1 MVSTE
6 VVADDYLPDC
16 IQPARLWVVTLT
28 PIPEIERTSRPMLMP
43 RFSLRSVYPWAVMAI
58 GLPAVA
64 LAAARISW
72 LVLDPRWGVLC
83 ALTLAGAIATLRMR
97 AAPVSFSISDTFTF
111 TTLLLIG
118 PAPATITASLEALAI
133 SCLLSPG
140 QRRVTRV
147 LFNVAAV
154 GLAMSVAGAVWTAM
168 DGGSWRIGASSDITA
183 LLLSTAGAIGT
194 YFLVNTWIVALAI
207 ALEQNERAYVI
218 WRTHF
223 LRLGLAYVA
232 GAYTALLLA
241 LFAPSSGVWGFLLL
255 APMPL
260 ILYASLRTWLGR
272 VNDQI
277 SHLDTMNRQYRATIE
292 ALAHAI
298 DAKDQVTHGHIRR
311 VQTASL
317 QLARAL
323 GCSDAREIHA
333 IEAASL
339 LHDLGKLAIPEH
351 ILNKPGRLTPAE
363 YDTMKAHARIGAEIL
378 AGVDFPY
385 PVVPIVRHH
394 HENWD
399 GSGYPDGLAGDA
411 IPLGARILQVVDCF
425 DALTSD
431 RPYRRAL
438 SSDEAI
444 GILQERRGTMY
455 DPAVVD
461 AFVKLAPSIEV
472 SAAPAP
478 SALGVRARAA
488 FVESWMHLDADAPL
502 AAIAGPALVVACRS
516 LRATAGI
523 VFRYVEEGDALV
535 PAVAL
540 GFERHILTSLQIPLG
555 DRLSGWVAA
564 SGRRQLDADPRLDL
578 HDETSLQAAVSTPI
592 VRGDMMI
599 GVITL
604 YGEQKG
610 CFEVASLD
618 VLDAL
623 VSVMALAMSSKAN
636 DRNTG
641 SGSLARP
648 A

>member
-1 MVSTE
+1 MR
-6 VVADDYLPDC
+6 AAYP
-16 IQPARLWVVTLT
+16 WVVT
-28 PIPEIERTSRPMLMP
+28 
-43 RFSLRSVYPWAVMAI
+43 AI

-64 LAAARISW
+64 LAAASIPW
-72 LVLDPRWGVLC
+72 LALDPRWGVLC
-83 ALTLAGAIATLRMR
+83 ALTLGGSVATLRMR

-147 LFNVAAV
+147 MFNVAAV
-154 GLAMSVAGAVWTAM
+154 GLAMSVAGAVWVAL
-168 DGGSWRIGASSDITA
+168 DGGSWKGGVDNNFA
-183 LLLSTAGAIGT
+183 LLLLATAAAIGT

-207 ALEQNERAYVI
+207 AFEQNESVHVI
-218 WRTHF
+218 WKTHF
-223 LRLGLAYVA
+223 LRLGLAYGA

-241 LFAPSSGVWGFLLL
+241 MFTPSEGVRGFLLL

-260 ILYASLRTWLGR
+260 ILYAALRTWLGR

-277 SHLDTMNRQYRATIE
+277 AHLDTVNRQYRATIE

-317 QLARAL
+317 QLARTL
-323 GCSDAREIHA
+323 GCADESQFHA

-363 YDTMKAHARIGAEIL
+363 YETMKEHAKIGAEIL
-378 AGVDFPY
+378 SGVDFPY

-399 GSGYPDGLAGDA
+399 GTGYPDGLAGEA
-411 IPLGARILQVVDCF
+411 IPFGARILQVVDCF
-425 DALTSD
+425 DALTSH

-444 GILQERRGTMY
+444 AILQERRGTMY

-461 AFVKLAPSIEV
+461 AFVRMAPTIEV
-472 SAAPAP
+472 SAAPVP
-478 SALGVRARAA
+478 MTPALRQQRAA
-488 FVESWMHLDADAPL
+488 PPGGWLQLDVHTPF
-502 AAIAGPALVVACRS
+502 AAVAGPAVVVACRT
-516 LRATAGI
+516 LGATAGI
-523 VFRYVEEGDALV
+523 VFKYVEERDALV

-540 GFERHILTSLQIPLG
+540 GFERDLMISLQIGLG

-564 SGRRQLDADPRLDL
+564 SRRRQLEADPRLDL
-578 HDETSLQAAVSTPI
+578 DDKTALQAAVSTPI
-592 VRGDMMI
+592 VRGESI
-599 GVITL
+599 VGVMTL
-604 YGEQKG
+604 YGDRKG
-610 CFEVASLD
+610 CFEGASLD
-618 VLDAL
+618 VIDGL
-623 VSVMALAMSSKAN
+623 VAAIALATVTKPN
-636 DRNTG
+636 E
-641 SGSLARP
+641 SGNEAGPLARP

>member
-1 MVSTE
+1 MR
-6 VVADDYLPDC
+6 VAYP
-16 IQPARLWVVTLT
+16 WVVT
-28 PIPEIERTSRPMLMP
+28 
-43 RFSLRSVYPWAVMAI
+43 AI

-64 LAAARISW
+64 IAAATVPW
-72 LVLDPRWGVLC
+72 LALDPRWGVLC
-83 ALTLAGAIATLRMR
+83 VLTLGGAFATLKMR

-111 TTLLLIG
+111 TTLLLVG

-140 QRRVTRV
+140 QRRITRV

-154 GLAMSVAGAVWTAM
+154 GLAMSVAGAVWVAL
-168 DGGSWRIGASSDITA
+168 DGGSWRGGGGSNFA
-183 LLLSTAGAIGT
+183 LLLLATAGAIGT

-207 ALEQNERAYVI
+207 ALEQNASVYDI
-218 WRTHF
+218 WKTHF
-223 LRLGLAYVA
+223 LRLGLAYGA

-241 LFAPSSGVWGFLLL
+241 MFSPSEGVRGFLLL

-260 ILYASLRTWLGR
+260 ILYAALRLWLGR

-277 SHLDTMNRQYRATIE
+277 AHLDTINRQYRATIE

-323 GCSDAREIHA
+323 GYSDERQIHA

-363 YDTMKAHARIGAEIL
+363 YETMKAHAKIGAEIL

-399 GSGYPDGLAGDA
+399 GTGYPDGLAGDD

-425 DALTSD
+425 DALTSH

-438 SSDEAI
+438 SSSEAI
-444 GILQERRGTMY
+444 AILQERRGTMY

-461 AFVKLAPSIEV
+461 AFVRMAPTIEV
-472 SAAPAP
+472 SAAPVPMPA
-478 SALGVRARAA
+478 VRQQRAA
-488 FVESWMHLDADAPL
+488 LPDAWIQLDGHTSF
-502 AAIAGPALVVACRS
+502 AAIAGPALVVACRT
-516 LRATAGI
+516 LGATAGI
-523 VFRYVEEGDALV
+523 VFRFVEESDALV

-540 GFERHILTSLQIPLG
+540 GFERDLLMSLQMRLG
-555 DRLSGWVAA
+555 ERLSGWVAA
-564 SGRRQLDADPRLDL
+564 SRRRQLDADARLDL
-578 HDETSLQAAVSTPI
+578 DDKTALQAAVSTPI
-592 VRGDMMI
+592 VRGDAI
-599 GVITL
+599 VGVMTL
-604 YGEQKG
+604 YGDRKG
-610 CFEVASLD
+610 CFEGASYD
-618 VLDAL
+618 VVDGL
-623 VSVMALAMSSKAN
+623 VSAMALAAQPRGTESTNSA
-636 DRNTG
+636 G
-641 SGSLARP
+641 PLARP

>member
-1 MVSTE
+1 M
-6 VVADDYLPDC
+6 
-16 IQPARLWVVTLT
+16 
-28 PIPEIERTSRPMLMP
+28 MP
-43 RFSLRSVYPWAVMAI
+43 RFSLRGAYPWVVMAI

-64 LAAARISW
+64 LAAASIPW
-72 LVLDPRWGVLC
+72 LALDPRWGVLC
-83 ALTLAGAIATLRMR
+83 ALTLGGSVATLRMR

-118 PAPATITASLEALAI
+118 PAPATVTASLEALAI
-133 SCLLSPG
+133 SCLLSRD

-154 GLAMSVAGAVWTAM
+154 GLAMSVAGGVWTLLD
-168 DGGSWRIGASSDITA
+168 DGGSWRSGVDTNFA
-183 LLLSTAGAIGT
+183 LLLLATVATIGT

-207 ALEQNERAYVI
+207 ALEQNERVYVI
-218 WRTHF
+218 WKTHF
-223 LRLGLAYVA
+223 LRLGLAYGA

-241 LFAPSSGVWGFLLL
+241 MFTPSEGVRGFLLL

-260 ILYASLRTWLGR
+260 ILYAALRTWLGR
-272 VNDQI
+272 VNDQMA
-277 SHLDTMNRQYRATIE
+277 HLDTVNRQYRATIE

-317 QLARAL
+317 QLARTL
-323 GCSDAREIHA
+323 RCSDESQLHA

-363 YDTMKAHARIGAEIL
+363 YETMKEHAKIGAEIL
-378 AGVDFPY
+378 SGVDFPY

-399 GSGYPDGLAGDA
+399 GTGYPDGLAGEA

-425 DALTSD
+425 DALTSH

-444 GILQERRGTMY
+444 AILEERRGTMY

-461 AFVKLAPSIEV
+461 AFVRMAPTIEV
-472 SAAPAP
+472 SAAPVPMTPAP
-478 SALGVRARAA
+478 AGRQSRVAPEGWLQLDGDTPFAA
-488 FVESWMHLDADAPL
+488 V
-502 AAIAGPALVVACRS
+502 AGPALIVACRT
-516 LRATAGI
+516 LGAAAGI
-523 VFRYVEEGDALV
+523 VFKYVEERDALV

-540 GFERHILTSLQIPLG
+540 GFERGLLMALQIGLG
-555 DRLSGWVAA
+555 DRLSGWVA
-564 SGRRQLDADPRLDL
+564 G
-578 HDETSLQAAVSTPI
+578 AAVVSSMPTRDSILTTRQRCRPPSAHRLFEATP
-592 VRGDMMI
+592 
-599 GVITL
+599 
-604 YGEQKG
+604 
-610 CFEVASLD
+610 S
-618 VLDAL
+618 
-623 VSVMALAMSSKAN
+623 SV
-636 DRNTG
+636 
-641 SGSLARP
+641 
-648 A
+648 

>member
-1 MVSTE
+1 MAGRHH
-6 VVADDYLPDC
+6 ADTDIGRIVRRSSLMHRFSMRIVYP
-16 IQPARLWVVTLT
+16 WVVT
-28 PIPEIERTSRPMLMP
+28 
-43 RFSLRSVYPWAVMAI
+43 AI
-58 GLPAVA
+58 GLPTVA
-64 LAAARISW
+64 FAAFTIPWLA
-72 LVLDPRWGVLC
+72 LDPRWGVLC
-83 ALTLAGAIATLRMR
+83 ALTLGGAFATLKMR

-111 TTLLLIG
+111 TTLLLVG
-118 PAPATITASLEALAI
+118 PAPATITASLEALVI
-133 SCLLSPG
+133 SCFLSPG

-154 GLAMSVAGAVWTAM
+154 GLAMSAAGVVWVAA
-168 DGGSWRIGASSDITA
+168 DGGSWRDGADSNFA
-183 LLLSTAGAIGT
+183 LLLLATAGAIGT

-207 ALEQNERAYVI
+207 AVEQSASVYVI

-223 LRLGLAYVA
+223 LRLGLAYGA
-232 GAYTALLLA
+232 GAYTSLLLA
-241 LFAPSSGVWGFLLL
+241 MFVPSEGVRGFLLL

-260 ILYASLRTWLGR
+260 ILYASLRMWLGR

-277 SHLDTMNRQYRATIE
+277 AHLDTVNRQYRSTIE

-317 QLARAL
+317 QVARAL
-323 GCSDAREIHA
+323 GCSDEREIHA

-363 YDTMKAHARIGAEIL
+363 YETMKTHAQIGAEIL

-399 GSGYPDGLAGDA
+399 GTGYPDRLAGEE

-425 DALTSD
+425 DALTSH

-438 SSDEAI
+438 SSSEAI
-444 GILQERRGTMY
+444 AILRERRGTMY

-461 AFVKLAPSIEV
+461 AFVRIAPTIQV
-472 SAAPAP
+472 SAAPVPMMPPARQRT
-478 SALGVRARAA
+478 ALPEVWDQLDGNTAFGGV
-488 FVESWMHLDADAPL
+488 
-502 AAIAGPALVVACRS
+502 AGPALVVACRT
-516 LRATAGI
+516 LNATAGI
-523 VFRYVEEGDALV
+523 VFKYVEERDVLV

-540 GFERHILTSLQIPLG
+540 GFERDLLLSIHMRLG
-555 DRLSGWVAA
+555 ERLSGWVGA
-564 SGRRQLDADPRLDL
+564 SRRRQIDADARLDL
-578 HDETSLQAAVSTPI
+578 DDETTLQAAVSTPI
-592 VRGDMMI
+592 VFGDAI
-599 GVITL
+599 VGVMTL
-604 YGEQKG
+604 YGDRKG
-610 CFEVASLD
+610 AFDGASYD
-618 VLDAL
+618 VIDGL
-623 VSVMALAMSSKAN
+623 VSAIALATSLRPN
-636 DRNTG
+636 DSAIG
-641 SGSLARP
+641 ADPLKRP

>member
-1 MVSTE
+1 MR
-6 VVADDYLPDC
+6 A
-16 IQPARLWVVTLT
+16 A
-28 PIPEIERTSRPMLMP
+28 
-43 RFSLRSVYPWAVMAI
+43 YPWIVMAI

-64 LAAARISW
+64 FSVARIPW
-72 LVLDPRWGVLC
+72 LALDPRWGVLC
-83 ALTLAGAIATLRMR
+83 VLTLAGAFATLKMR

-111 TTLLLIG
+111 TTLLLVG
-118 PAPATITASLEALAI
+118 PAPATISASLEALAI
-133 SCLLSPG
+133 SCFLSPG

-154 GLAMSVAGAVWTAM
+154 GLAMSAAGGVWMAL
-168 DGGSWRIGASSDITA
+168 DGGSWRGGGASNFA
-183 LLLSTAGAIGT
+183 LLLLATAGAIGT

-207 ALEQNERAYVI
+207 ALEQGGSVYVI
-218 WRTHF
+218 WKTHF
-223 LRLGLAYVA
+223 LGLGLAYGA

-241 LFAPSSGVWGFLLL
+241 MLAPSEGVRGFLLL

-260 ILYASLRTWLGR
+260 ILYAGLRTWLGR

-277 SHLDTMNRQYRATIE
+277 AHLDTVNRQYRATIE

-323 GCSDAREIHA
+323 GCSDDREIHA

-351 ILNKPGRLTPAE
+351 ILNKPGRLTPDE
-363 YDTMKAHARIGAEIL
+363 YETMKAHAKIGAEIL

-399 GSGYPDGLAGDA
+399 GTGYPDGLAGEA
-411 IPLGARILQVVDCF
+411 IPIGARILQVVDCF
-425 DALTSD
+425 DALTSH

-438 SSDEAI
+438 SSGEAI
-444 GILQERRGTMY
+444 AILQERRGTMY

-461 AFVKLAPSIEV
+461 AFVRMAPTIEV
-472 SAAPAP
+472 SAAPVPMMPA
-478 SALGVRARAA
+478 VRQQRAVLPDA
-488 FVESWMHLDADAPL
+488 WIHLDCHTSF
-502 AAIAGPALVVACRS
+502 AAVAGPALVVACRT
-516 LRATAGI
+516 LGATAGI
-523 VFRYVEEGDALV
+523 VFRYVEESDALV

-540 GFERHILTSLQIPLG
+540 GFERDLLLSLHMRLG
-555 DRLSGWVAA
+555 ERLSGWVAA
-564 SGRRQLDADPRLDL
+564 SRRRQLDADPRLDL
-578 HDETSLQAAVSTPI
+578 DDKTALQSAVSTPI
-592 VRGDMMI
+592 VRGDTI
-599 GVITL
+599 VGVMTL
-604 YGEQKG
+604 YGDRKG
-610 CFEVASLD
+610 CFEGATYD
-618 VLDAL
+618 VVDGL
-623 VSVMALAMSSKAN
+623 VSAVALAAQPRGTEGTTSA
-636 DRNTG
+636 G
-641 SGSLARP
+641 PLARP

>member
-1 MVSTE
+1 MR
-6 VVADDYLPDC
+6 A
-16 IQPARLWVVTLT
+16 A
-28 PIPEIERTSRPMLMP
+28 
-43 RFSLRSVYPWAVMAI
+43 YPWAVTAV
-58 GLPAVA
+58 GLPAVG
-64 LAAARISW
+64 LAAASIPW
-72 LVLDPRWGVLC
+72 LTLDPRWVVLC
-83 ALTLAGAIATLRMR
+83 ALTLAGAFATLKMR

-111 TTLLLIG
+111 TTLLLVG
-118 PAPATITASLEALAI
+118 PAPATISASLEALVI
-133 SCLLSPG
+133 SCLLSPD

-154 GLAMSVAGAVWTAM
+154 GLAMSVAGAVWVAV
-168 DGGSWRIGASSDITA
+168 DGGSWRAAEANDFT
-183 LLLSTAGAIGT
+183 LLLPATAGAIGT

-207 ALEQNERAYVI
+207 ALEQGESVYVI
-218 WRTHF
+218 WKTHF
-223 LRLGLAYVA
+223 LRLGLAYAA

-241 LFAPSSGVWGFLLL
+241 MFTASEGVRGFLLL

-277 SHLDTMNRQYRATIE
+277 AHLDTINRQYRATIE

-323 GCSDAREIHA
+323 GCSDDQQIHA

-363 YDTMKAHARIGAEIL
+363 YETMKAHANIGAEIL
-378 AGVDFPY
+378 SGVDFPY

-399 GSGYPDGLAGDA
+399 GTGYPDGLAGEA
-411 IPLGARILQVVDCF
+411 IPIGARILQVVDCF
-425 DALTSD
+425 DALTSH

-438 SSDEAI
+438 SSNEAI
-444 GILQERRGTMY
+444 AILQERRGTMY

-461 AFVKLAPSIEV
+461 EFVKIAPTIEV
-472 SAAPAP
+472 SAAPVPIMPA
-478 SALGVRARAA
+478 VRQQRAA
-488 FVESWMHLDADAPL
+488 LPDAWIQIDGHLPF
-502 AAIAGPALVVACRS
+502 AAVAGPALVVACRT
-516 LRATAGI
+516 LGATAGI
-523 VFRYVEEGDALV
+523 VFKYVEERDALV

-540 GFERHILTSLQIPLG
+540 GFERDLLMSLEIALG

-564 SGRRQLDADPRLDL
+564 SRRRQLDADPRLDL
-578 HDETSLQAAVSTPI
+578 DDRTALQAAVSTPI
-592 VRGDMMI
+592 VRGEGI
-599 GVITL
+599 VGVMTL
-604 YGEQKG
+604 YGAHKG
-610 CFEVASLD
+610 CFEGASLD
-618 VLDAL
+618 VIDGF
-623 VSVMALAMSSKAN
+623 VSALALATVTKPN
-636 DRNTG
+636 G
-641 SGSLARP
+641 SAKEAGPLARP

>member
-1 MVSTE
+1 
-6 VVADDYLPDC
+6 
-16 IQPARLWVVTLT
+16 
-28 PIPEIERTSRPMLMP
+28 MP
-43 RFSLRSVYPWAVMAI
+43 RFSLRAVYPWVVMAI

-64 LAAARISW
+64 LAAAGMPW
-72 LVLDPRWGVLC
+72 LALDPRWGVLC
-83 ALTLAGAIATLRMR
+83 ALTLAGAFATLKMR

-118 PAPATITASLEALAI
+118 PAPATISASLEALAI
-133 SCLLSPG
+133 SCFLSPG
-140 QRRVTRV
+140 QRRISRI

-154 GLAMSVAGAVWTAM
+154 GLAMSVASVVWVAL
-168 DGGSWRIGASSDITA
+168 DGASWQIDQSSHVG
-183 LLLSTAGAIGT
+183 LLLVATAGAVGT

-207 ALEQNERAYVI
+207 ALEQNERVVVV
-218 WRTHF
+218 WKTHF
-223 LRLGLAYVA
+223 LRLGLAYTA
-232 GAYTALLLA
+232 GGYTALLLA
-241 LFAPSSGVWGFLLL
+241 MLTPSSGMRGFLLL

-277 SHLDTMNRQYRATIE
+277 AHLDTMNRQYRATIE

-323 GCSDAREIHA
+323 GCSDEHQIHA

-363 YDTMKAHARIGAEIL
+363 YETMKDHAKIGAEIL

-394 HENWD
+394 HESWD
-399 GSGYPDGLAGDA
+399 GTGYPDGLAGDN

-425 DALTSD
+425 DALTSH

-438 SSDEAI
+438 SRDEALA
-444 GILQERRGTMY
+444 ILRERRGTMY

-461 AFVKLAPSIEV
+461 AFERIASSMEV
-472 SAAPAP
+472 SATPVPLMPGSRQQRTAVPDMWIAFDDDTMF
-478 SALGVRARAA
+478 AA
-488 FVESWMHLDADAPL
+488 S
-502 AAIAGPALVVACRS
+502 AGPALVVACRTMG
-516 LRATAGI
+516 ATAGI
-523 VFRYVEEGDALV
+523 VFRYVDEKDALV
-535 PAVAL
+535 PAVAV
-540 GFERHILTSLQIPLG
+540 GFERGMLMSLEIRLG
-555 DRLSGWVAA
+555 ERLSGWVGA
-564 SGRRQLDADPRLDL
+564 SRRRQVDADPRLDL
-578 HDETSLQAAVSTPI
+578 DDKTTLQAAVSTPI
-592 VRGDMMI
+592 FRGDAI
-599 GVITL
+599 VGVMTL
-604 YGEQKG
+604 SGERKG
-610 CFEVASLD
+610 CFEAASYD
-618 VLDAL
+618 VIDGL
-623 VSVMALAMSSKAN
+623 VSVISLAKAPKVN
-636 DRNTG
+636 DSVSG
-641 SGSLARP
+641 SGPLARP

>member
-1 MVSTE
+1 MR
-6 VVADDYLPDC
+6 AAYP
-16 IQPARLWVVTLT
+16 WVVT
-28 PIPEIERTSRPMLMP
+28 
-43 RFSLRSVYPWAVMAI
+43 AI

-64 LAAARISW
+64 LAAATIPW

-83 ALTLAGAIATLRMR
+83 TLTLAGSVATLRMR

-111 TTLLLIG
+111 TTLLLVG

-133 SCLLSPG
+133 SCLLSRD

-154 GLAMSVAGAVWTAM
+154 GLAMSAAGGVWVAL
-168 DGGSWRIGASSDITA
+168 DGGSWRSAVDSNFA
-183 LLLSTAGAIGT
+183 LLLLATACAIGT

-207 ALEQNERAYVI
+207 ALEQGASVYVI
-218 WRTHF
+218 WKTHF
-223 LRLGLAYVA
+223 LRLGLAYGA

-241 LFAPSSGVWGFLLL
+241 MFTPSEGVRGFLLL

-260 ILYASLRTWLGR
+260 ILYAALRTWLGR

-277 SHLDTMNRQYRATIE
+277 AHLDTVNRQYRATIE

-323 GCSDAREIHA
+323 GCSDEHQIHA

-363 YDTMKAHARIGAEIL
+363 YETMKAHAKIGAEIL

-399 GSGYPDGLAGDA
+399 GTGYPDGLAGDT

-425 DALTSD
+425 DALTSH

-438 SSDEAI
+438 SSGEAI
-444 GILQERRGTMY
+444 AILEERRGTMY

-461 AFVKLAPSIEV
+461 AFVRMAQTIEV
-472 SAAPAP
+472 SAAPVPMTPA
-478 SALGVRARAA
+478 VRQQRTVLPEGWLQLDGNTPFAA
-488 FVESWMHLDADAPL
+488 V
-502 AAIAGPALVVACRS
+502 AGPALAVACRT
-516 LRATAGI
+516 LGATAGI
-523 VFRYVEEGDALV
+523 VFKYVEERDALV

-540 GFERHILTSLQIPLG
+540 GFERDLLMSLQIGLG

-564 SGRRQLDADPRLDL
+564 SRRRQLDADPRLDL
-578 HDETSLQAAVSTPI
+578 DDETALQAAVSTPI
-592 VRGDMMI
+592 VRGEAI
-599 GVITL
+599 VGVMTL
-604 YGEQKG
+604 YGERKG
-610 CFEVASLD
+610 CFDGASYD
-618 VLDAL
+618 VIDGL
-623 VSVMALAMSSKAN
+623 VSAIALATAPKPNESAIEA
-636 DRNTG
+636 G
-641 SGSLARP
+641 PLARP

>member
-1 MVSTE
+1 
-6 VVADDYLPDC
+6 
-16 IQPARLWVVTLT
+16 
-28 PIPEIERTSRPMLMP
+28 
-43 RFSLRSVYPWAVMAI
+43 
-58 GLPAVA
+58 LPAVA
-64 LAAARISW
+64 LSAARIPW

-83 ALTLAGAIATLRMR
+83 ALTLAGSVATLRMR

-111 TTLLLIG
+111 TTLLLVG

-133 SCLLSPG
+133 SCLLSPS

-147 LFNVAAV
+147 LFNIAAV
-154 GLAMSVAGAVWTAM
+154 GLAMSVAGAVWVAL
-168 DGGSWRIGASSDITA
+168 DGGAWRGGVDSKNFA
-183 LLLSTAGAIGT
+183 LLLLATAGAIGT

-207 ALEQNERAYVI
+207 ALEQDASVYVI
-218 WRTHF
+218 WKTHF
-223 LRLGLAYVA
+223 LGLGLAYGA

-241 LFAPSSGVWGFLLL
+241 MFAPSEGVRGFLML

-277 SHLDTMNRQYRATIE
+277 AHLDDINRQYRATIE

-323 GCSDAREIHA
+323 GCSDERQIHA

-363 YDTMKAHARIGAEIL
+363 YETMKAHAKIGAEIL

-399 GSGYPDGLAGDA
+399 GTGYPDGLAGDA

-425 DALTSD
+425 DALTSH

-438 SSDEAI
+438 STSEAI
-444 GILQERRGTMY
+444 AILQERRGTIY

-461 AFVKLAPSIEV
+461 AFVRMAPTIEV
-472 SAAPAP
+472 STAPVPLIPAA
-478 SALGVRARAA
+478 RQQRAA
-488 FVESWMHLDADAPL
+488 VPEAWIGLDGHTSFTAV
-502 AAIAGPALVVACRS
+502 AGPAVVVACRT
-516 LRATAGI
+516 LGATAGI
-523 VFRYVEEGDALV
+523 VFKYVEESDSLV

-540 GFERHILTSLQIPLG
+540 GFERDLLASLHMRVG

-564 SGRRQLDADPRLDL
+564 SRRRQLDADPRLDL
-578 HDETSLQAAVSTPI
+578 DDQTALQAAVSTPI
-592 VRGDMMI
+592 VRGDAII
-599 GVITL
+599 GVMTL
-604 YGEQKG
+604 YGDRKG
-610 CFEVASLD
+610 CFEGASYD
-618 VLDAL
+618 VIDGL
-623 VSVMALAMSSKAN
+623 VSAMALATSPKTNESAIGG
-636 DRNTG
+636 DP
-641 SGSLARP
+641 LARP

>member
-1 MVSTE
+1 MR
-6 VVADDYLPDC
+6 A
-16 IQPARLWVVTLT
+16 
-28 PIPEIERTSRPMLMP
+28 
-43 RFSLRSVYPWAVMAI
+43 VYPWVVMAA

-64 LAAARISW
+64 LAAASISW
-72 LVLDPRWGVLC
+72 LALDPRWGVLC
-83 ALTLAGAIATLRMR
+83 ALTLGGAFATLRMR

-111 TTLLLIG
+111 TTLLLVG

-133 SCLLSPG
+133 SCLLSRD

-154 GLAMSVAGAVWTAM
+154 GLAMSAAGAVWVAL
-168 DGGSWRIGASSDITA
+168 DGGSWRIGDSNFA
-183 LLLSTAGAIGT
+183 LLLLATAAAIGT
-194 YFLVNTWIVALAI
+194 YFLVNTWIIALAI
-207 ALEQNERAYVI
+207 ALEQRASVYII
-218 WRTHF
+218 WKTHF
-223 LRLGLAYVA
+223 LRLGLAYAA

-241 LFAPSSGVWGFLLL
+241 MFTPSEGVRGFVLL
-255 APMPL
+255 APIPL
-260 ILYASLRTWLGR
+260 ILYASLRMWLGR

-277 SHLDTMNRQYRATIE
+277 AHLDTINRQYRATIE

-317 QLARAL
+317 QLAHAL
-323 GCSDAREIHA
+323 GCSEEHQIHA

-363 YDTMKAHARIGAEIL
+363 YETMKAHAKIGAEIL

-399 GSGYPDGLAGDA
+399 GTGYPDGLAGDA

-425 DALTSD
+425 DALTSH

-438 SSDEAI
+438 STDDAI
-444 GILQERRGTMY
+444 AILQERRGTMY

-461 AFVKLAPSIEV
+461 AFVKIAPTIEV
-472 SAAPAP
+472 SAAPVP
-478 SALGVRARAA
+478 LPPTVPQPRAA
-488 FVESWMHLDADAPL
+488 LPERWIRLEGDSSF
-502 AAIAGPALVVACRS
+502 AAVAGPAVMVACRT
-516 LRATAGI
+516 LGATAGI
-523 VFRYVEEGDALV
+523 VFKYVEENDTLE
-535 PAVAL
+535 PTVAL
-540 GFERHILTSLQIPLG
+540 GFDRDFLMSLQMRLG

-564 SGRRQLDADPRLDL
+564 SRRRQLDADPRLDL
-578 HDETSLQAAVSTPI
+578 GDNTVLQAAISTPI
-592 VRGDMMI
+592 VRGDAII

-604 YGEQKG
+604 YGERKG
-610 CFEVASLD
+610 CFEGASFD
-618 VLDAL
+618 VVDGL
-623 VSVMALAMSSKAN
+623 VSAMALATSSPATE
-636 DRNTG
+636 RAIG
-641 SGSLARP
+641 AGPLARP

>member
-1 MVSTE
+1 MR
-6 VVADDYLPDC
+6 AAYP
-16 IQPARLWVVTLT
+16 WVVT
-28 PIPEIERTSRPMLMP
+28 
-43 RFSLRSVYPWAVMAI
+43 AI

-64 LAAARISW
+64 LAAARIPW
-72 LVLDPRWGVLC
+72 LALDPRWGVLC
-83 ALTLAGAIATLRMR
+83 ALTLAGSVATLKMR

-133 SCLLSPG
+133 SCFLSRG
-140 QRRVTRV
+140 QRRLTRV

-154 GLAMSVAGAVWTAM
+154 GLAMSMAGAVWVALE
-168 DGGSWRIGASSDITA
+168 GGSWRGDGDSDLG
-183 LLLSTAGAIGT
+183 LLLLATLSAVGT
-194 YFLVNTWIVALAI
+194 YFLVNTWIVAIAV
-207 ALEQNERAYVI
+207 ALEQSATVRVI

-223 LRLGLAYVA
+223 LRLGLAYAA
-232 GAYTALLLA
+232 GAYIALLLA
-241 LFAPSSGVWGFLLL
+241 MLTPSSGLRGFLLL

-260 ILYASLRTWLGR
+260 IVYGSLRTWLGR

-277 SHLDTMNRQYRATIE
+277 SHLDTTNRQYRATIE

-323 GCSDAREIHA
+323 GCTDESQIHA

-363 YDTMKAHARIGAEIL
+363 YETMKEHARIGAEIL

-399 GSGYPDGLAGDA
+399 GTGYPDGLAGDD
-411 IPLGARILQVVDCF
+411 IPIGARILAVVDCF
-425 DALTSD
+425 DALTSH

-438 SSDEAI
+438 SSTEAMA
-444 GILQERRGTMY
+444 ILHERCGTMY

-461 AFVKLAPSIEV
+461 AFMRMAPSIEV

-478 SALGVRARAA
+478 MPHAVRLPAAR
-488 FVESWMHLDADAPL
+488 LDAWIQLDTDVAF
-502 AAIAGPALVVACRS
+502 AAIAGPALVVACRTIGAS
-516 LRATAGI
+516 SGI
-523 VFRYVEEGDALV
+523 VFRYVEEKDSLV

-540 GFERHILTSLQIPLG
+540 GFERDVMKSLQMRLG

-564 SGRRQLDADPRLDL
+564 SRRRQLDADPRLDL
-578 HDETSLQAAVSTPI
+578 NQETTLQAAISTPI
-592 VRGDMMI
+592 VRDDAVV
-599 GVITL
+599 GVMTL
-604 YGEQKG
+604 YGDRKS
-610 CFEVASLD
+610 CFAGVPLD
-618 VLDAL
+618 VVDGL
-623 VSVMALAMSSKAN
+623 VSAMALATSSRA
-636 DRNTG
+636 
-641 SGSLARP
+641 SGRTLAAGPSARP